1 MQWAALIAWIVT
13 AGGGF
18 VLLVT
23 WLVRGGLRQ
32 RERGR
37 IRPPLIFSQ

>member
-1 MQWAALIAWIVT
+1 MQWGALIAWIVT

-23 WLVRGGLRQ
+23 WLMRVGCASVS
-32 RERGR
+32 EAESGR
-37 IRPPLIFSQ
+37 R